1 MHTFCTYSNTNF
13 DSVRGEKE
21 LTEEVS
27 LQTAFFAIKSIFK
40 AILPTKPTIVNE
52 VLLIKN
58 SESVLEVEKMCQT
71 RNEEDL

>member
-27 LQTAFFAIKSIFK
+27 FANCFIAIKSIFK
-40 AILPTKPTIVNE
+40 AFLPTKSRTVNE
-52 VLLIKN
+52 VSLVKK
-58 SESVLEVEKMCQT
+58 SESVLEVENMFPT